1 MTDFSMP
8 STASVPVTG
17 MYELVGGGFF
27 LQPTPAGAY
36 YAVGNPE
43 LNPERYLLLNLMS
56 SPASR
61 RASAQDLVRWTGQQ
75 TEQEAL
81 AVAYRAQER
90 GWVEG
95 FRQPQGP
102 PPGSLEPIATRCLL
116 SLSSTGHGLLSDAQ
130 GFCIASE
137 GFDATASEF
146 LAAVSAD
153 IASMHQRHARYL
165 ADASG
170 TSTGA
175 WALVDMAGNSR
186 VGFWPL
192 FVGEHRF
199 VLALGGLPV
208 LNHPAL
214 VEIVWAL
221 TIRYGELDRVSLA
234 TPQRKDVP

>member
-1 MTDFSMP
+1 MTDTSQ
-8 STASVPVTG
+8 SGPVTG
-17 MYELVGGGFF
+17 MYELVGAGFF

-43 LNPERYLLLNLMS
+43 LNAERYLLLNLMS

-61 RASAQDLVRWTGQQ
+61 RATTNDLVRWTGQQ
-75 TEQEAL
+75 TDQEAL
-81 AVAYRAQER
+81 AVVYRAQER
-90 GWVEG
+90 GWLEG

-102 PPGSLEPIATRCLL
+102 PPGALEPIADRCLL
-116 SLSSTGHGLLSDAQ
+116 NLSSTGHGLLSDAQ
-130 GFCIASE
+130 GFCIASQ
-137 GFDATASEF
+137 GFDAEASDF

-153 IASMHQRHARYL
+153 IASMHQRHSRYL

-175 WALVDMAGNSR
+175 WAMVDMAGNSR

-214 VEIVWAL
+214 VEVVWAL
-221 TIRYGELDRVSLA
+221 TIRYGEMIQNAVV
-234 TPQRKDVP
+234 PQRKDVP

>member
-1 MTDFSMP
+1 MSDL
-8 STASVPVTG
+8 TATPPFDG
-17 MYELVGGGFF
+17 MYELAGSGLF

-36 YAVGNPE
+36 YAVANPE
-43 LNPERYLLLNLMS
+43 MNPERRLLLHLMAG
-56 SPASR
+56 PASQR
-61 RASAQDLVRWTGQQ
+61 GTVAALAAWSGQPSQ
-75 TEQEAL
+75 QEAL

-90 GWVEG
+90 GWLEG
-95 FRQPQGP
+95 FRSPQGP
-102 PPGSLEPIATRCLL
+102 TPGPLEPIAARCLL
-116 SLSSTGHGLLSDAQ
+116 ALSSTGHGLLSDAQ
-130 GFCIASE
+130 GFCVASQ
-137 GFDATASEF
+137 GFDDAASEF

-199 VLALGGLPV
+199 VLALGGLPI
-208 LNHPAL
+208 LNHPAI

-221 TIRYGELDRVSLA
+221 TIRYGGLDQSA
-234 TPQRKDVP
+234 TAAH

>member
-1 MTDFSMP
+1 MTDFSMSAP
-8 STASVPVTG
+8 TTGPVTG
-17 MYELVGGGFF
+17 MYELVGSGFF
-27 LQPTPAGAY
+27 LQPSPAGAY
-36 YAVGNPE
+36 YAVAHPE

-61 RASAQDLVRWTGQQ
+61 RATAQDLVRWTGTQ
-75 TEQEAL
+75 TDQEAL
-81 AVAYRAQER
+81 AVVYRAQER

-102 PPGSLEPIATRCLL
+102 PPGALEPIATRCLGD
-116 SLSSTGHGLLSDAQ
+116 LSSTGHGLLSDAQ
-130 GFCIASE
+130 GFCIASL
-137 GFDATASEF
+137 GFDTEASDF

-153 IASMHQRHARYL
+153 IASMHQRHSRYL
-165 ADASG
+165 AGASG

-208 LNHPAL
+208 LNHPSL

-221 TIRYGELDRVSLA
+221 TIRYGELDRLTA
-234 TPQRKDVP
+234 APQRKDMP

>member
-1 MTDFSMP
+1 MTNLP
-8 STASVPVTG
+8 ASAPDSASGVF
-17 MYELVGGGFF
+17 ELVGSGFF

-36 YAVGNPE
+36 YAVGNPDIT
-43 LNPERYLLLNLMS
+43 PERYLLLNLMS

-61 RASAQDLVRWTGQQ
+61 RAGGAELMRWTGQQ
-75 TEQEAL
+75 TEQEAYG
-81 AVAYRAQER
+81 VVFRAQER
-90 GWVEG
+90 GWLEG

-102 PPGSLEPIATRCLL
+102 PPGSLEPIATGCLA
-116 SLSSTGHGLLSDAQ
+116 SLSSTRHGLLSDAQ
-130 GFCIASE
+130 GFCIASL
-137 GFDATASEF
+137 GFDGDASDF

-153 IASMHQRHARYL
+153 IASMHERHSRYL

-192 FVGEHRF
+192 FVGDHRF
-199 VLALGGLPV
+199 VLALGGLPA

-214 VEIVWAL
+214 VELVWAL
-221 TIRYGELDRVSLA
+221 TIRYGGIDQGTSV
-234 TPQRKDVP
+234 

>member
-1 MTDFSMP
+1 MTNFTD
-8 STASVPVTG
+8 ASPDAG
-17 MYELVGGGFF
+17 MYELVGRGSY

-36 YAVGNPE
+36 YAVGNPD
-43 LNPERYLLLNLMS
+43 PTAERSLLLNLMS

-61 RASAQDLVRWTGQQ
+61 RPSSADLMRWTAQQ
-75 TEQEAL
+75 TEQEAY
-81 AVAYRAQER
+81 AVVFQAQER
-90 GWVEG
+90 GWLEG

-102 PPGSLEPIATRCLL
+102 PPGPLEPIVTRCLV
-116 SLSSTGHGLLSDAQ
+116 SLSSTGHGVLSDAQ
-130 GFCIASE
+130 GFCIASQ
-137 GFDATASEF
+137 GFDGGSSDF

-153 IASMHQRHARYL
+153 IASMHERHSRYL

-192 FVGEHRF
+192 FVGQHRF
-199 VLALGGLPV
+199 VLALGGLPA

-214 VEIVWAL
+214 VELVWAL
-221 TIRYGELDRVSLA
+221 TLRYGGKVF
-234 TPQRKDVP
+234 Q

>member
-1 MTDFSMP
+1 MTNF
-8 STASVPVTG
+8 TASSSGNVTG
-17 MYELVGGGFF
+17 MYELVGSGLY

-43 LNPERYLLLNLMS
+43 LSAERLLLLNLMS

-61 RASAQDLVRWTGQQ
+61 KPAGADLMQWTAQQ
-75 TEQEAL
+75 TEQEAY
-81 AVAYRAQER
+81 AVVFRAQER
-90 GWVEG
+90 GWIEG
-95 FRQPQGP
+95 FRQAQGP
-102 PPGSLEPIATRCLL
+102 PPGSLEPIASRCLV
-116 SLSSTGHGLLSDAQ
+116 SLSSTSHGLLSDAQ
-130 GFCIASE
+130 GFCIASQ
-137 GFDATASEF
+137 GFDAESSDF

-153 IASMHQRHARYL
+153 IASMHERHSRYL

-192 FVGEHRF
+192 FVGDHRF
-199 VLALGGLPV
+199 VLALGGLPA

-214 VEIVWAL
+214 VELVWAL
-221 TIRYGELDRVSLA
+221 TIRYGGIDQTAPVQ
-234 TPQRKDVP
+234 PQRKEFQ

>member
-1 MTDFSMP
+1 MTNFSP
-8 STASVPVTG
+8 SSPAGTTG
-17 MYELVGGGFF
+17 MYELVGSGFY

-36 YAVGNPE
+36 YAVGNPDHT
-43 LNPERYLLLNLMS
+43 PERFLLLNLMS

-61 RASAQDLVRWTGQQ
+61 KTTGPDLMRWTSQQ
-75 TEQEAL
+75 TDQEAL
-81 AVAYRAQER
+81 SVVFRAQER
-90 GWVEG
+90 GWLEG

-116 SLSSTGHGLLSDAQ
+116 SLSSTGFGLLSDAQ
-130 GFCIASE
+130 GFCIASQ
-137 GFDATASEF
+137 GFDAGSSDF

-153 IASMHQRHARYL
+153 IASMHERHSRYL

-199 VLALGGLPV
+199 VLALGGLPA

-214 VEIVWAL
+214 VELVWAL
-221 TIRYGELDRVSLA
+221 TIRYGGIDQDA
-234 TPQRKDVP
+234 AAQPQRKEFQ

>member
-1 MTDFSMP
+1 MSDL
-8 STASVPVTG
+8 TATPPFDG
-17 MYELVGGGFF
+17 MYELAGSGLF

-36 YAVGNPE
+36 YAVANPE
-43 LNPERYLLLNLMS
+43 MNPERRLLLHLMAG
-56 SPASR
+56 PASQR
-61 RASAQDLVRWTGQQ
+61 GTVAALAAWSGQPSQQD
-75 TEQEAL
+75 AL

-90 GWVEG
+90 GWLEG

-102 PPGSLEPIATRCLL
+102 TPGQLEPIAARCLL
-116 SLSSTGHGLLSDAQ
+116 ALSSTGHGLLSDAQ
-130 GFCIASE
+130 GFCVASQ
-137 GFDATASEF
+137 GFDDTSSEF

-165 ADASG
+165 ANASG

-199 VLALGGLPV
+199 VLALGGLPI

-221 TIRYGELDRVSLA
+221 TIRYGGLDQSA
-234 TPQRKDVP
+234 TTAH